1 VRLRSVLVALA
12 GAATAL
18 LLAGAPAAA
27 GDSVDVQV
35 VIPADGMLTIDSAQ
49 LRWGLSQEASSGAY
63 AFGCQF
69 LSAGVAGDTGSSR
82 AWTEAD
88 GFYRGSAG
96 HVRIEKPGAD
106 GRDRVA
112 TWATRCLD
120 REGSPVTAS
129 TSSPTTESEVVVDGG
144 SGTVDQGAG
153 SARIAWTG
161 SFTVAFYG
169 GLTYW
174 SATDPV
180 LTVRDGVGT
189 LTATAS
195 GYGADRDDTSRWVR
209 IPPRTVTLARFAHVD
224 LGENGFVVTPD
235 YLGVEV
241 DAGTGTPQAARTSAN
256 AAYWGAFPQD
266 FVDLQLQTGQS
277 AYWYTSGG
285 ERDPFK
291 AALPVTVSYD
301 SSRPV
306 TPPKDP
312 DDSGSTPG
320 GPAPSNP
327 LTTPPATAPQGV
339 TPPRLGGTSVPPTVT
354 GPDVTSAAYP
364 ATQAVTVGAAS
375 TLIPLVQDAAGWLTG
390 QDPLLLGGLAAI
402 AALGAFA
409 AIGLWR
415 GWLVVPWTG
424 WRT

>member
-1 VRLRSVLVALA
+1 L
-12 GAATAL
+12 
-18 LLAGAPAAA
+18 
-27 GDSVDVQV
+27 
-35 VIPADGMLTIDSAQ
+35 
-49 LRWGLSQEASSGAY
+49 
-63 AFGCQF
+63 
-69 LSAGVAGDTGSSR
+69 
-82 AWTEAD
+82 
-88 GFYRGSAG
+88 
-96 HVRIEKPGAD
+96 
-106 GRDRVA
+106 
-112 TWATRCLD
+112 
-120 REGSPVTAS
+120 PVTAS

-224 LGENGFVVTPD
+224 LGDNGFVVTPD

-339 TPPRLGGTSVPPTVT
+339 TPPRLGGNSVPPTVT